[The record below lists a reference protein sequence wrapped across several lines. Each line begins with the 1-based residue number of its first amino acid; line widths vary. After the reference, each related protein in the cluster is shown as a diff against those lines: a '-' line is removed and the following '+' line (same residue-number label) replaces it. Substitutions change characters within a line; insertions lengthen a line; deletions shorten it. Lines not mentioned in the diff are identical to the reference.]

1 MKNFSIVVPV
11 YNEGDN
17 IKSLI
22 DEIIYALKKFENR
35 YEIIIVNDG
44 STDSSLLLLNKFESK
59 KKIVLINNSINKG
72 QSFSVYIGIKNS
84 KYNTIV
90 TLDGDGQ
97 NNPKDI
103 IKLHSKYLNSDN
115 LYLVSGYRNKRK
127 DKLNKIL
134 ASKIANLIRR
144 LFLGDT
150 CPDTG
155 CSIKIFD
162 KNIFLSFPFF
172 DGLHRFISPI
182 FELLNYD
189 VCYLKVDHRRRLY
202 GISKY
207 NNINRA
213 LKGIKDMIYVKKEIK
228 KMLETK

>member
-1 MKNFSIVVPV
+1 M
-11 YNEGDN
+11 
-17 IKSLI
+17 
-22 DEIIYALKKFENR
+22 EIAKFD
-35 YEIIIVNDG
+35 IIC
-44 STDSSLLLLNKFESK
+44 
-59 KKIVLINNSINKG
+59 
-72 QSFSVYIGIKNS
+72 
-84 KYNTIV
+84 